1 MNIVETPILSCID
14 KTVRE
19 YGSRLFTIKTLID
32 MFNKNSIPVIAMA
45 EKEIVEI
52 LEGNTR
58 LLIPALS
65 LTENIPPK
73 DPAFF
78 NPSAKLSRDMSI
90 LAYRAFLEDTSSKK
104 RTFADSFSGIGA
116 RGLRVAVE
124 VPEIE
129 EVYMNDINPLAIG
142 LSRKAAELNTV
153 IRKCNFSV
161 NEVCKFLI
169 THPTRNE
176 QRFGVVD
183 LDPFGSPAQYIDC
196 LLRSVLDSGLVSVT
210 ATDRAVLSG
219 VYHDVCF
226 RKYYGRPINNH
237 YANETAIRLIIS
249 LIALT
254 AARLDLSIY
263 PLFVHSYLH
272 YIRIYIKVKLSSSRA
287 NNVYC
292 DLGFLRHCFKCG
304 NREVIK
310 EYRRSEICDVCG
322 NNVRIGGQLWIN
334 KLFDK
339 NLINKMI
346 NHNMKT
352 SKNKDYDYINK
363 VLSICLNENDDI
375 AYYFLVDEI
384 ASKLKTSPLS
394 VQKVIEKLSSVGYKA
409 SKVSLNSRAI
419 KTNARI
425 DEMLNLLR

>member
-90 LAYRAFLEDTSSKK
+90 LAYRAFLGDTSSKK

-129 EVYMNDINPLAIG
+129 EVYMNDINPLAIV

-169 THPTRNE
+169 THPTRDE

-183 LDPFGSPAQYIDC
+183 LDPFGSPAQYVDC
-196 LLRSVLDSGLVSVT
+196 LLRSVLDSGLISVT
-210 ATDRAVLSG
+210 ATDTAVLCG
-219 VYHDVCF
+219 V
-226 RKYYGRPINNH
+226 
-237 YANETAIRLIIS
+237 
-249 LIALT
+249 
-254 AARLDLSIY
+254 
-263 PLFVHSYLH
+263 
-272 YIRIYIKVKLSSSRA
+272 
-287 NNVYC
+287 
-292 DLGFLRHCFKCG
+292 
-304 NREVIK
+304 
-310 EYRRSEICDVCG
+310 
-322 NNVRIGGQLWIN
+322 
-334 KLFDK
+334 
-339 NLINKMI
+339 
-346 NHNMKT
+346 
-352 SKNKDYDYINK
+352 
-363 VLSICLNENDDI
+363 
-375 AYYFLVDEI
+375 
-384 ASKLKTSPLS
+384 
-394 VQKVIEKLSSVGYKA
+394 
-409 SKVSLNSRAI
+409 
-419 KTNARI
+419 
-425 DEMLNLLR
+425 